1 MMMGADE
8 EWPGQAEALT
18 SLTPA
23 QLEFFRTFGYLQV
36 KAAFSPQTVASL
48 TRRADEILATEWAPT
63 PAAGAVRAPAYFTP
77 SEPPERQEP
86 YLLEPVL
93 GPVLGAA
100 KQLMASLDG
109 VGGGEPRMIFQG
121 DSHLQSSPVANDGWA
136 GRATL
141 PADAPANADP
151 EWTEHGWHSDIPG
164 PSEATYPRIKLSEGP
179 CFPAVVHTP
188 PSLTRGVCWQCST

>member
-8 EWPGQAEALT
+8 EWQAQAEALT

-48 TRRADEILATEWAPT
+48 TRRADEILATDWAPT

-109 VGGGEPRMIFQG
+109 VDGEPRMLFQG
-121 DSHLQSSPVANDGWA
+121 DSHLQSSPVPNDGWA

-141 PADAPANADP
+141 PPDAPANADP

-179 CFPAVVHTP
+179 RLL
-188 PSLTRGVCWQCST
+188 SCSRAHARPR